1 MVRMLDTAD
10 DSLAAIRA
18 RSKFGIAIAAMI
30 RMIATTISSSISE
43 KPFCF
48 RISNFPLVSTDFEIS
63 ANIAAVSDVASPSPK
78 RLVTLVL
85 GTLEMKGFVFRGEAN
100 FGDVDTGLNG
110 HCSGKFRPATDN
122 SCQSENL
129 EPSNAE

>member
-1 MVRMLDTAD
+1 MVRIDETAD

-48 RISNFPLVSTDFEIS
+48 RISKFPLVLVVFGNS
-63 ANIAAVSDVASPSPK
+63 ANIAAVLDVCTCLAKAASY
-78 RLVTLVL
+78 L
-85 GTLEMKGFVFRGEAN
+85 GFGYLWTKSFVFRWGAN
-100 FGDVDTGLNG
+100 FGM
-110 HCSGKFRPATDN
+110 
-122 SCQSENL
+122 
-129 EPSNAE
+129 